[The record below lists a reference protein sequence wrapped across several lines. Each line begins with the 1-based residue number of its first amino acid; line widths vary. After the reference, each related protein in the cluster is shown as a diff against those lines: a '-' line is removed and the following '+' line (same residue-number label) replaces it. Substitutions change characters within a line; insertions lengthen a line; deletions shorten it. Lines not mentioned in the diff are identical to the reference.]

1 MVRNSFRSF
10 APVSARGGMTV
21 DASKTAVL
29 CIEFQNEF
37 ATKGGKLN
45 AAVASVMQ
53 ANGMLD
59 KTVDICAAARAVGA
73 KVFHEAITFAEDASD
88 NPNKGLGILAGCAG
102 DKLFTAGTWNA
113 DYCDKMK
120 PQEGDIIVDGKKG
133 LDGFP
138 GTNLEELLIANKI
151 ETVAIT
157 GFLTN
162 CCVESTMRTACKF
175 LSPHSQYN
183 MSSALWLTSLR
194 PVFAA
199 LTPYYRFWQTKRAST
214 LLPSRTAAQR
224 IVRRAK
230 MQPSTA
236 PSACSRSHSPQR
248 SSRIS
253 YNKYLKQLGTV
264 SDGPT

>member
-1 MVRNSFRSF
+1 MFRNSFRSF

-45 AAVASVMQ
+45 GAVASVMQ

-138 GTNLEELLIANKI
+138 ARIWRNYSLQTRLRLWRSQVSSQTAASSLLC
-151 ETVAIT
+151 
-157 GFLTN
+157 G
-162 CCVESTMRTACKF
+162 
-175 LSPHSQYN
+175 
-183 MSSALWLTSLR
+183 R
-194 PVFAA
+194 PVSFS
-199 LTPYYRFWQTKRAST
+199 LPIRST
-214 LLPSRTAAQR
+214 TCRLLF
-224 IVRRAK
+224 
-230 MQPSTA
+230 
-236 PSACSRSHSPQR
+236 
-248 SSRIS
+248 
-253 YNKYLKQLGTV
+253 G
-264 SDGPT
+264 